1 MRVSVERLRFGLLA
15 GAGLLV
21 LATAGFLGFAHFRA
35 TRFLTELPKKLGVD
49 VRQETNSFTY
59 SQTVKGRTVFTV
71 HAAKAVEHN
80 DGKYTLHDVGIVLYG
95 QGREQPNRVDRIY
108 GKEFEY
114 DPNAGVIR
122 ATGEVHLDL
131 QAPAAADAKGKMDY
145 AAGSDLKSGRES
157 DETAKDERLI
167 HVTTNGLVFLRQLG
181 VAATDD
187 DIEFEYNGLT
197 GHARGAD
204 YNSDS
209 GVLVLQSAVKV
220 NGIEQGKPA
229 VLTATHAELDRLNH
243 RVTLTQ
249 AKYVTA
255 GAQVEETAAAQHV
268 VVHTREDGSADRLEA
283 QGAVTLTNGC
293 GARVVGDRGDVVLSQ
308 QSRLE
313 SARLFGGV
321 EYLDETPDR
330 KARGESQE
338 ATAAFD
344 GKGQLHQVVLN
355 GKVALHERESIAQ
368 NPASQVNPLWSERE
382 LDAATV
388 ELAMAPDNKGKP
400 ELQVAKASGSARL
413 NVVDP
418 AREGAK
424 PGQGST
430 TSTMMGDVLTA
441 HFVRSGGVQ
450 RLSDVLADGHTFLKQ
465 VNEVGAE
472 DTSSGDSLTVEFKDA
487 SQGRGRTGPA
497 AGPQGGDQIASAV
510 QVGNVV
516 MTRRTVAKPG
526 VAPDVQH
533 ATAQR
538 AAYDGY
544 TQKMTLTGGVEL
556 SDASGTL
563 WADHGVMDRV
573 SGDATVEDGVKAS
586 YRQSPQSEVVHVLA
600 QRAELKKAADVAV
613 FYGDAVRPARLWQ
626 DGSQVEAPVLEFM
639 QKQRRL
645 VAHGAAPGVAMAV
658 HTVLVSGNPQSE
670 RKPPAD
676 KPQAQEVRGQGVVR
690 IASREM
696 TYSDEKREADFT
708 GGVQVESKDGMMH
721 GQQAIAYLQPATAL
735 QPAPAEKSIA
745 KSGTVKAGQQDSLF
759 GGSVEKVVVT
769 GQIRMDQPGRSATG
783 ERLVYTAAD
792 GMFVLTGSPGAPP
805 KVVDAAKGTV
815 TGAELR
821 FHTGD
826 ESIVISNGA
835 NNGEGP
841 RVHTETRVKR

>member
-1 MRVSVERLRFGLLA
+1 MRVSIERLRFGLLA

-21 LATAGFLGFAHFRA
+21 LATAAFLGFAHFRA

-49 VRQETNSFTY
+49 VRQETNAFTY

-95 QGREQPNRVDRIY
+95 QGGERPNRVDRIY
-108 GKEFEY
+108 GKDFEY

-122 ATGEVHLDL
+122 ATGEVHIDL

-145 AAGSDLKSGRES
+145 AAGNDLKSGKES

-181 VAATDD
+181 VAATDE

-220 NGIEQGKPA
+220 NGLEQGKPA

-249 AKYVTA
+249 AKYVTV
-255 GAQVEETAAAQHV
+255 GGEAQQTAAAQHV
-268 VVHTREDGSADRLEA
+268 VVHTREDGSAERLEA
-283 QGAVTLTNGC
+283 QGAVTLTNGSE
-293 GARVVGDRGDVVLSQ
+293 ARVVGDRGDVLLSQ

-321 EYLDETPDR
+321 QYLDDTTDR

-338 ATAAFD
+338 ATAGFD
-344 GKGQLHQVVLN
+344 GKGQLQHVVLS
-355 GKVALHERESIAQ
+355 GRVALHERQSIAQ
-368 NPASQVNPLWSERE
+368 KPASQTNTLWSERE
-382 LDAATV
+382 LNAATV
-388 ELAMAPDNKGKP
+388 ELAIAPDEKGKL
-400 ELQVAKASGSARL
+400 ELQDAKASGNARL

-418 AREGAK
+418 AKEGAK

-441 HFVRSGGVQ
+441 HLVRSGGAQ
-450 RLSDVLADGHTFLKQ
+450 RLSEVQADGHTSLKQ
-465 VNEVGAE
+465 VNEAGAE
-472 DTSSGDSLTVEFKDA
+472 DTSSGDSLTVKFKDV
-487 SQGRGRTGPA
+487 SQGRSRTGPA
-497 AGPQGGDQIASAV
+497 AGPQGGNQIASAM

-516 MTRRTVAKPG
+516 MTRRTVTKPG
-526 VAPDVQH
+526 AAPDVQH
-533 ATAQR
+533 ATTQR
-538 AAYDGY
+538 AVYAGD
-544 TQKMTLTGGVEL
+544 TEKVTLTGGVEL

-586 YRQSPQSEVVHVLA
+586 YRQSAQSEVVHILA
-600 QRAELKKAADVAV
+600 QRAELKKAEDQAV
-613 FYGDAVRPARLWQ
+613 FYGDAGRPARLWQ
-626 DGSQVEAPVLEFM
+626 DGSQVEAPVLEFA

-645 VAHGAAPGVAMAV
+645 VAHDAAPGATMAV
-658 HTVLVSGNPQSE
+658 HTVLVSGNRQTE

-676 KPQAQEVRGQGVVR
+676 KASAPEALRGQGVVR
-690 IASREM
+690 VASREM

-708 GGVQVESKDGMMH
+708 GGVQVESKDGMMR
-721 GQQAIAYLQPATAL
+721 GQQAIAYLQPATA
-735 QPAPAEKSIA
+735 EKSVA
-745 KSGTVKAGQQDSLF
+745 KSGTVKTGQQESLF

-769 GQIRMDQPGRSATG
+769 GQIRMDQPGRRATG
-783 ERLVYTAAD
+783 DQLVYTAAD
-792 GMFVLTGSPGAPP
+792 GLFVLTGSPGAQP
-805 KVVDAAKGTV
+805 KVVDAAQGTV
-815 TGAELR
+815 TGTELR
-821 FHTGD
+821 FHSGD

-835 NNGEGP
+835 NNSEGP